1 MDNEKI
7 ITLFNVEKV
16 LESLE
21 IIKTKCLKKT
31 IEEFI
36 DFESISELILSYHDI
51 KNAIEGLDR
60 LQQFIMKNKN
70 SS

>member
-7 ITLFNVEKV
+7 ITLFNVDKV
-16 LESLE
+16 LDSLE
-21 IIKTKCLKKT
+21 IIKSKCLKKA

-36 DFESISELILSYHDI
+36 DFDSISELILSYHDV